1 MATKKSDPTAPYSNF
16 EGEVGRIFSTST
28 PDWPQPPAAPVGA
41 PNVLV
46 MLVDDLGYSD
56 VGCYGAEID
65 TPNIDRLADDG
76 VRYSNFHVNSMC
88 SPTRASML
96 TGLNHH
102 MAGVGHV
109 AHFDPGFPGYA
120 MELRENA
127 VTMAELLGDQGW
139 STYMVGKWHL
149 CKDANLSEVGPRH
162 SWPLQKGFERYYGI
176 LDGFTNFHQPHR
188 LYEDNHAIDID
199 EYPDDY
205 YFTDDLTERAIAMI
219 RDGRASH
226 PHKPWF
232 MYFSHG
238 AVHAPLQAKRGDIEK
253 YRGAYEAGWD
263 AVRASR
269 FERQK
274 SMGLLPSDTPLP
286 PRNTEERH
294 AVKAW
299 DDLSDTEKE
308 LFARYQE
315 IFAAMVDNVDQN
327 FGRLRSALEEMGEW
341 ENTIVVFT
349 SDNGGSRE
357 GEENGT
363 SAYFRTLLAQARAS
377 TLDDIAV
384 DHARL
389 DEMGGPQTLPHYP
402 MGWAM
407 VSSTPFRLYKINTH
421 QGGHQ
426 VPFIMSWSRGLD
438 APGGSIRTQYQ
449 HITDLMPTLCS
460 MLEIEMPAEKNGVAV
475 PEPAGASFAE
485 SLADEEAD
493 STHPEQY
500 YEMIGH
506 RGFYRDGW
514 SAVTCRQPRTPV
526 SEESWELYHLED
538 DPTET
543 IDRAEEQPER
553 LEGLIDGWEAAAWSN
568 QVFPLDEG
576 NQVKALHR
584 PPWSN
589 DIIAPVTI
597 LPGTA
602 TLERYRCL
610 QLIMFRSFEI
620 EVSLDYAIG
629 DTGTLFAHGDQGGG
643 YGAYVVDGRL
653 LFIFNAYGTMFECDC
668 GEIAAGVRSVQIS
681 VETPGDGTWNITLS
695 MDGTK
700 CGELVGVP
708 VLMAMAPFQ
717 GIDVGIDRKSP
728 VSWRLYEQHG
738 TFAYTGSLGSVTYLP
753 GDYAPDAGPLWL
765 DMLVSAGTKY
775 E

>member
-1 MATKKSDPTAPYSNF
+1 MASEQSDPTAPYDNF
-16 EGEVGRIFSTST
+16 EGDVGRIFSTST
-28 PDWPQPPAAPVGA
+28 PQWPKPPTAAAGA

-56 VGCYGAEID
+56 IGCYGAEIE
-65 TPNIDRLADDG
+65 TPNIDQLADEG
-76 VRYSNFHVNSMC
+76 IRYANFHVNSMC

-127 VTMAELLGDQGW
+127 VTMAELLRGHGW
-139 STYMVGKWHL
+139 ATYMVGKWHL
-149 CKDANLSEVGPRH
+149 CKDSNLSEAGPRH

-188 LYEDNHAIDID
+188 LYEDNHAVDVD
-199 EYPDDY
+199 EYPEDY
-205 YFTDDLTERAIAMI
+205 YFTDDLTERAVAMI
-219 RDGRASH
+219 RNGRASH
-226 PHKPWF
+226 PDKPWF

-238 AVHAPLQAKRGDIEK
+238 AVHAPLQAKRDDIEK
-253 YRGAYEAGWD
+253 YRGVYEQGWD
-263 AVRASR
+263 AVRESR

-274 SMGLLPSDTPLP
+274 LMGLLAHDTVLP

-299 DDLSDTEKE
+299 DELSDTEKA

-315 IFAAMVDNVDQN
+315 IFAGMVDNVDQN
-327 FGRLRSALEEMGEW
+327 FGRLRAALEEMGEW

-377 TLDDIAV
+377 ELDDVSV
-384 DHARL
+384 DYARL
-389 DEMGGPQTLPHYP
+389 DDMGGPQTLPHYP

-426 VPFIMSWSRGLD
+426 VPFIVSWAKGLG
-438 APGGSIRTQYQ
+438 AVGGSIRPQYQ

-460 MLEIEMPAEKNGVAV
+460 MLEIEMPTEKNGIAA
-475 PEPAGASFAE
+475 PEPAGASFVT
-485 SLADEEAD
+485 SFADERAD
-493 STHPEQY
+493 STHSEQY
-500 YEMIGH
+500 YEMVGH

-514 SAVTCRQPRTPV
+514 SAVTCHQPRT
-526 SEESWELYHLED
+526 SFREESWQLHNLVD

-543 IDRAEEQPER
+543 VDLAKQHPGR
-553 LEGLIDGWEAAAWSN
+553 LESLIDGWESAAWQN

-576 NQVKALHR
+576 NRVKALYR
-584 PPWSN
+584 PPWAD
-589 DIIAPVTI
+589 DIVVPVKI
-597 LPGTA
+597 FPGTA
-602 TLERYRCL
+602 TVERYRCL
-610 QLIMFRSFEI
+610 QLILFRSFEI
-620 EVSLDYAIG
+620 DIALEYQNG
-629 DTGTLFAHGDQGGG
+629 DEGTLFAHGDQGGG

-653 LFIFNAYGTMFECDC
+653 KFVFNAYGTMHECDC
-668 GEIAAGVRSVQIS
+668 GEMANGTKSIHIS
-681 VETPGDGTWNITLS
+681 VDSPGDGIWNITVS
-695 MDGTK
+695 VDDVER
-700 CGELVGVP
+700 GELNGVP

-728 VSWRLYEQHG
+728 VSWRLRELYG
-738 TFAYTGSLGSVTYLP
+738 TFAYTGSLDSVTFTP
-753 GDYAPDAGPLWL
+753 GEYAPDAGPLWL
-765 DMLVSAGTKY
+765 DMLASAGTKY